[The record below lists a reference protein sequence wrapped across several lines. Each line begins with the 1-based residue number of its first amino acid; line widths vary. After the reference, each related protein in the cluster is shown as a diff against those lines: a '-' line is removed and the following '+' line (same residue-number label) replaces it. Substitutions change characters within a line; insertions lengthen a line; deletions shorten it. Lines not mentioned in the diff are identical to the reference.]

1 MTQQPD
7 LRSIVAAAVNLAAAG
22 NNDEAL
28 RVLDTAGREGQAH
41 PIVRNVA
48 GDIYLKLGRKR
59 EALKAFEIA
68 VRNAPDYPEA
78 HCNRGVALQQLGRLE
93 EAVAALTEAGF
104 VAKRF
109 DWSINLKGRSK
120 VSVQISTEDYYWDFP
135 TRSVPADIH
144 GILMRVASREDTLGG
159 KLQAYADTQCRPSK
173 RQKDLLD
180 IARLVEAH
188 PDLQAR
194 VPAVVL
200 ERLTR

>member
-1 MTQQPD
+1 MRQFYDWQTAGGGDDVSLLVETLERREIPWCMIGG
-7 LRSIVAAAVNLAAAG
+7 LAVNHWAEEPIATA
-22 NNDEAL
+22 DVDVVIASE
-28 RVLDTAGREGQAH
+28 RV
-41 PIVRNVA
+41 
-48 GDIYLKLGRKR
+48 
-59 EALKAFEIA
+59 
-68 VRNAPDYPEA
+68 
-78 HCNRGVALQQLGRLE
+78 E